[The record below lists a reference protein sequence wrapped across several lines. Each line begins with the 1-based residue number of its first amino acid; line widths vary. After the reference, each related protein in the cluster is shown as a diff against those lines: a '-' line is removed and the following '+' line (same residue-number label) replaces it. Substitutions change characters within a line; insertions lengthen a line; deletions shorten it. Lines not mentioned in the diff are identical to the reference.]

1 MALTTRPADE
11 IKIIV
16 IEYLIERYPGIII
29 GNEVMYGTSRK
40 VVDLLVLYQGETYA
54 IEIKSDKDNLRRLP
68 EQLKEYSLIFD
79 HTIVFTHSKYKKE
92 VLSLV
97 QRRVSVYEVLNGNI
111 NKVKSFNSAN
121 RTIKREMVYSVS
133 SVFLRRFLPTAKKID
148 SDMIRMRIIRTY
160 NKKEIHNIFYQFLE
174 EKMVNGFKLFLHERN
189 ERNSVDDLSL
199 LSARLNI

>member
-11 IKIIV
+11 IKITV
-16 IEYLIERYPGIII
+16 IEYLIGRYPGIII

-40 VVDLLVLYQGETYA
+40 VADLLVLYQGETYA

-97 QRRVSVYEVLNGNI
+97 LPRVSVYEVLNGNI
-111 NKVKSFNSAN
+111 NKVKNSNSAN
-121 RTIKREMVYSVS
+121 STIKREMVYSIS
-133 SVFLRRFLPTAKKID
+133 SVFLRRFLSTAKKID
-148 SDMIRMRIIRTY
+148 SDMIRTRIIRTY
-160 NKKEIHNIFYQFLE
+160 NKRGVHNIFYQFLE
-174 EKMVNGFKLFLHERN
+174 QKLANGFKLFLHERY

>member
-97 QRRVSVYEVLNGNI
+97 QQRVSVYEVLNGNI

-148 SDMIRMRIIRTY
+148 SDMIRMRITRTY

>member
-1 MALTTRPADE
+1 MALATRPADE

-54 IEIKSDKDNLRRLP
+54 IEIKIDKDNLRRLP

-97 QRRVSVYEVLNGNI
+97 QQRVSVYEVLNGNI

>member
-40 VVDLLVLYQGETYA
+40 VVDLLVLYQEETYA

-97 QRRVSVYEVLNGNI
+97 QQRVSVYEVLNGNI

>member
-92 VLSLV
+92 VLSLA
-97 QRRVSVYEVLNGNI
+97 QQRVSVYEVLNGNI

>member
-97 QRRVSVYEVLNGNI
+97 QQRVSVYEVLNGNI
-111 NKVKSFNSAN
+111 NKVKGFNSAN

>member
-1 MALTTRPADE
+1 MALATRPADE

-97 QRRVSVYEVLNGNI
+97 QQRVSVYEVLNGNI

>member
-97 QRRVSVYEVLNGNI
+97 QQRVSVYEVLNGNI
-111 NKVKSFNSAN
+111 NKVKNFNSAN

>member
-97 QRRVSVYEVLNGNI
+97 QQRVSVYEVLNGNI
-111 NKVKSFNSAN
+111 NKVKSFNSTN

>member
-97 QRRVSVYEVLNGNI
+97 QQRVSIYEVLNGNI

-174 EKMVNGFKLFLHERN
+174 ENMVNGFKLFLHERN

>member
-79 HTIVFTHSKYKKE
+79 HTIVFTHSKYKEE

-97 QRRVSVYEVLNGNI
+97 QQRVSVYEVLNGNI

-189 ERNSVDDLSL
+189 GRNSVDDLSL